1 MLNNFVEYIKNLVP
15 KKPLEVPTENVE
27 VPFTTDD
34 INIAIDY
41 AISVANSVPNMS
53 LRSSV
58 VFQLQKAK
66 EFAKII

>member
-1 MLNNFVEYIKNLVP
+1 MFNNFVEYIKNLVP
-15 KKPLEVPTENVE
+15 KKPETPTENVE

>member
-1 MLNNFVEYIKNLVP
+1 MLNNFVEYIKNLLP
-15 KKPLEVPTENVE
+15 DKPGQLIAEEERLPL
-27 VPFTTDD
+27 TTND

-58 VFQLQKAK
+58 VFQLEKAK